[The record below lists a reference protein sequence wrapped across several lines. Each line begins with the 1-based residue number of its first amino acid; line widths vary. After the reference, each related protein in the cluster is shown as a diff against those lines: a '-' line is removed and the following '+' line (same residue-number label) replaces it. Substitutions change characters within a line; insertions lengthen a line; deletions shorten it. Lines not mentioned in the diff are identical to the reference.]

1 MCVCVR
7 MCNSL
12 HVLSS
17 DFFYVTCVIVC
28 MVCEGWFRVFFTMFC
43 FSRGVALLEFMIVWY
58 IL

>member
-17 DFFYVTCVIVC
+17 DFFYVTYVIVC
-28 MVCEGWFRVFFTMFC
+28 MVCEGLVSCYITMFC

-58 IL
+58 VL